1 MPSASYSVYLNTS
14 EITASRASQ
23 WPATYDIR
31 NLNIFHA
38 KDKVFMEFMAENGKD
53 VIVRAEASQMI
64 AVEDST
70 RYFILMQA
78 HHEVVP
84 KIIRNTGFAFY
95 TRDQA
100 QQFLTFLK
108 EQINLDVPVVTA
120 LEFAN
125 VDVKHREMKIV
136 PLLNTEPEG
145 YIQQE
150 QVEEIEEFT
159 KRELS
164 SMASGKQNPEQ
175 LNALRDSITLR
186 LSRQGLGVIVTKEEK
201 RLSTKLIER
210 GSLTAK
216 SSKNLPIVVAI
227 RRVVNAIAAELET
240 PDHAKEIAEELAKPE
255 IETYEGEL
263 ELLVEN
269 IFQVIGAD
277 SKTTKVFKAL
287 TQAIIHTATYHIKA
301 NLKTDIMTGDVRGP
315 EGWQIVVLFA
325 HDVINITHRR
335 REKSLDS
342 LGPKHQFWYEWV
354 LHMVF
359 DKKMGDL
366 ASSSLRISDIGWG
379 PDIDP
384 NVKETIATTFGH
396 GNMIIA

>member
-1 MPSASYSVYLNTS
+1 M
-14 EITASRASQ
+14 

-31 NLNIFHA
+31 TLNIFRA
-38 KDKVFMEFMAENGKD
+38 KDKVFLEFTNEGSEE
-53 VIVRAEASQMI
+53 VIVRAEASQLI

-70 RYFILMQA
+70 RYFIIMQA

-95 TRDQA
+95 TREQA
-100 QQFLTFLK
+100 AQFLTFLK
-108 EQINLDVPVVTA
+108 EEVNVDVPVVTA
-120 LEFAN
+120 NEFAN
-125 VDVKHREMKIV
+125 VDVKHKELKIV
-136 PLLNTEPEG
+136 PLLNVEPEG

-164 SMASGKQNPEQ
+164 GMQSAKHHPEQ
-175 LNALRDSITLR
+175 LNRLRESITLR

-201 RLSTKLIER
+201 RLSTKLLDR

-216 SSKNLPIVVAI
+216 SSKNLPALVAI
-227 RRVVNAIAAELET
+227 RRVVTAISNELET
-240 PDHAKEIAEELAKPE
+240 PEHAKKIQEELSKSDFE
-255 IETYEGEL
+255 VYEGEM
-263 ELLVEN
+263 ELLVEQLFN
-269 IFQVIGAD
+269 VVGHD
-277 SKTTKVFKAL
+277 SKTAKVFKTL
-287 TQAIIHTATYHIKA
+287 TQSIIHTATFHIKT
-301 NLKTDIMTGDVRGP
+301 NLKTQIMTGDVRGP
-315 EGWQIVVLFA
+315 DGWQIVVLFA

-335 REKSLDS
+335 REKSLDT

-366 ASSSLRISDIGWG
+366 ASSTLRISDIGYG

-384 NVKETIATTFGH
+384 AVKETIATAFGD